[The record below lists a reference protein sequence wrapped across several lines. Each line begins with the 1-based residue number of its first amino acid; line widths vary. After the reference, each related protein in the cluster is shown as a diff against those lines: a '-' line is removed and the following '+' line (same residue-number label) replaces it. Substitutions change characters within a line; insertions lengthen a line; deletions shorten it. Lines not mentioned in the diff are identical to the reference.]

1 MAIVTT
7 STRAHF
13 ELIHRDRKLSRFMDF
28 VLSREDYV
36 LSKPDPEPYLLG
48 LRKFGASADNCLV
61 IEDSQRGLQAALAA
75 GIDCAIV
82 HNDFTASHDF
92 TGASHLLNSIA
103 EVPKILDV

>member
-13 ELIHRDRKLSRFMDF
+13 ELIHKNRLLMRFMDF
-28 VLSREDYV
+28 VLTREDYL
-36 LSKPDPEPYLLG
+36 LSKPDPEPYLLA
-48 LRKFGASADNCLV
+48 LRSFGASADECLV
-61 IEDSQRGLQAALAA
+61 VEDSQRGLQAARAA

-92 TGASHLLNSIA
+92 SGASHLLQSIA
-103 EVPKILDV
+103 EVPGILDV